1 MLFFAFCAAIYI
13 YIYIYRERERE
24 REREMYARHDISFLI
39 AFAQVV
45 TFFFSSILA

>member
-13 YIYIYRERERE
+13 YIYIYRERE

>member
-13 YIYIYRERERE
+13 YIYIYRERE

-45 TFFFSSILA
+45 TFFFLLF